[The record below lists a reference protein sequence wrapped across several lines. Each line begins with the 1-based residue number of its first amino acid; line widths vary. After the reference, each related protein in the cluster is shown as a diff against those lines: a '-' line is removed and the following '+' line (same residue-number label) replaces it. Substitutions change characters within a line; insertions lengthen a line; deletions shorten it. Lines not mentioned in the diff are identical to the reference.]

1 MRPFAALL
9 ALSSLLLAQDPSK
22 PEPPKTEAS
31 KPTLPGRPS
40 SAEPEIKPYDKV
52 ITKDAKSTPGIFTVH
67 QIKDKYYYEIPN
79 AELGKDFLWVQQIA
93 RTTLGAGYG
102 GQALGSR
109 VVRWERRDK
118 KILLRDVNY
127 DIVADPSAPIAKAV
141 ADSNVSAILQAIN
154 IEAENKE
161 KNAVVIEVTR
171 LFNAEVPEL
180 SARTRLRARGFDSS
194 RSFLDRVSA
203 FPTNIEVEATHTY
216 VAPPDPGPATPSP
229 FPSPFGGGGMRGN
242 SATVVLHYSMV
253 KLPEKPMM
261 PRLVDERVGYFSVR
275 KTDFSLDEARAP
287 KLAYLTRWR
296 LEKKDPSAAVSD
308 PIKPIIYY
316 VDPATPAKLV
326 PYIKA
331 GIEEWKVAFEAAG
344 FRNAIQA
351 KDAPANDPTWSA
363 EDARYSVV
371 RWLPSD
377 TENAMGPHIH
387 DPRSGEII
395 ESDIQMYHNVMK
407 LATAWYFTQVGPLDP
422 RAAKLPLPD
431 DTLGKIVQFV
441 VAHEVGHTLGF
452 PHNMKA
458 SSMYPANMVR
468 DRAWVK
474 KMGHTPSIMDYSRFN
489 YVAQPEDKIDVDDLI
504 PHVGPYDIWATA
516 WGYKPIPGAKTPAEE
531 KPTLDEWARQ
541 QDQTPW
547 FRFMTA
553 GARGADPGEVT
564 EAVGDADPVY
574 STALGVKNLERVMKM
589 LIPATEQKGEDWSD
603 LEEMY
608 GRVLGQFTREMNHV
622 AGVVGGVASQQ
633 KNGGQS
639 GVLFTTIPVA
649 RQKKAVEF
657 LNSQVF
663 TTPTYFVDPAILRRI
678 EPDGALTRIRA
689 VQGSILESLLSPTR
703 IQRMTEQET
712 IDGEKAYKPLD
723 LLTDVRRGIFAELAA
738 PAPKVD
744 AYRRNLQ
751 QLYLDAMNARI
762 NAGAAPA
769 NQRWLYRG
777 ELKVL
782 TADITRSLPRVAD
795 RTSNMFLTE
804 VKEQIARILDPKFA
818 MPTSSLLALPIRRGL
833 DSDNPESCWQELTI
847 SRDGIKLQ

>member
-9 ALSSLLLAQDPSK
+9 ALSSLLLAQDPPN
-22 PEPPKTEAS
+22 PEPPKTEAP

-216 VAPPDPGPATPSP
+216 VAPPDAGPATPSP

-287 KLAYLTRWR
+287 KLAFLTRWR

-316 VDPATPAKLV
+316 VDPATPPKLV

-678 EPDGALTRIRA
+678 EPDGVLTRIRA

-833 DSDNPESCWQELTI
+833 DSNNPESCWQELTI

>member
-1 MRPFAALL
+1 MRYLAALL
-9 ALSSLLLAQDPSK
+9 ALSSLLLAQDAPK
-22 PEPPKTEAS
+22 PEPPKTEAP
-31 KPTLPGRPS
+31 KPTLPSRPT

-52 ITKDAKSTPGIFTVH
+52 ITKDAKSTAGVFTVH
-67 QIKDKYYYEIPN
+67 QIKDKFYYEIPN
-79 AELGKDFLWVQQIA
+79 SELGKDFLWVQQIA

-109 VVRWERRDK
+109 VVRWERRNK

-127 DIVADPSAPIAKAV
+127 DIIAAPSAPIAKAV

-161 KNAVVIEVTR
+161 KHSVVIEVTR

-216 VAPPDPGPATPSP
+216 VAPPDAGPATPA
-229 FPSPFGGGGMRGN
+229 SPFGGGGMRGN

-253 KLPEKPMM
+253 KLPETPMM
-261 PRLVDERVGYFSVR
+261 PRLVDDRVGYFSVR

-351 KDAPANDPTWSA
+351 REAPKNDPTWSA

-407 LATAWYFTQVGPLDP
+407 LATAWYFIQVGPLDP

-431 DTLGKIVQFV
+431 DILGKIVQFV

-458 SSMYPANMVR
+458 SSMYPAEKVR

-489 YVAQPEDKIDVDDLI
+489 YVAQPEDKIDADDLI
-504 PHVGPYDIWATA
+504 PHVGPYDVWATV

-574 STALGVKNLERVMKM
+574 STGLGVKNLERVMKM
-589 LIPATEQKGEDWSD
+589 LLPAIEQKGEEWGD

-649 RQKKAVEF
+649 RQKKAVAF
-657 LNSQVF
+657 LNAQVF
-663 TTPTYFVDPAILRRI
+663 TTPTYFIDPAILRRI
-678 EPDGALTRIRA
+678 EPDGVLTRIRA
-689 VQGSILESLLSPTR
+689 VQGSVLDSLLSPVR
-703 IQRMTEQET
+703 ILRMTEQET

-723 LLTDVRRGIFAELAA
+723 LLTDVRRGIFTELAT
-738 PAPKVD
+738 PAPKID

-751 QLYLDAMNARI
+751 QLYLDAMNSRI

-777 ELKVL
+777 ELKAL
-782 TADITRSLPRVAD
+782 SADITRSLSRVAD
-795 RTSNMFLTE
+795 RASNMFLTE
-804 VKEQIARILDPKFA
+804 MKEQIARILDPKFA
-818 MPTSSLLALPIRRGL
+818 TPAPSLLSLPTRRGL
-833 DSDNPESCWQELTI
+833 DPNILESCWQQLTI